1 MLRMARRR
9 TLSRVAAPIHR
20 CRRQLLRIEELETRV
35 VPSSTRLE
43 TLFAH
48 HFAGGATPALAPF
61 NPSQIRHAYGIDQ
74 INFGSIQGD
83 GSGQTI
89 AIVDAYNAPHIQSDL
104 ATFDKTFGLS
114 APPSFKV
121 INESGGT
128 RLPRNNAG
136 WAVET
141 SLDVEWVH
149 ATAPKANLLLVEANT
164 NSFADLFNAVTTA
177 AGHSGVSV
185 VSMSFG
191 GGEFSGE
198 TSYDSVFTTPSGHQG
213 VSFVASAGDSGAPAQ
228 YPSASPNV
236 LSVGGTS
243 LTIDSAGNYISE
255 VGWSNSS
262 GATGGGPS
270 AIETE
275 PAYQAGVQSTGARGT
290 PDVALVA
297 DPNTGVYVYDTYG
310 YSGWLQ
316 VGGTSLSAPVWAGLI
331 GIANQGRAAN
341 KLGTLTNAP
350 ADVYTLPAS
359 DFHDITSGNNGY
371 QAGPGYDFVTGLGT
385 PKANLV
391 VPALASPTLPNIAVT
406 SATVHS
412 TATGKTP
419 PVKTPPAS
427 STAALFIVQSAP
439 APFVPAN
446 TLAPLATQAAVS
458 RDVLIAQLTAQQLY
472 LATPTPPNAPG
483 RVTISEQTLQ
493 LAHSEPDRTD
503 NTSMKPDDNPTGA
516 PSADPTNLQMDIVP
530 LDGLLPGESLSDA
543 RDFFFATETGS
554 AANFGAALQVET
566 LEQVDDTLEPAVM
579 AGLLLLAGSSWRA
592 SIEESQTRRCTVLHI

>member
-1 MLRMARRR
+1 LR
-9 TLSRVAAPIHR
+9 V
-20 CRRQLLRIEELETRV
+20 EELENRV

-48 HFAGGATPALAPF
+48 SFASGTPALAPF
-61 NPSQIRHAYGIDQ
+61 NPAQIRHAYGIDQ
-74 INFGSIQGD
+74 INFGTVTGD
-83 GSGQTI
+83 GFGQTI

-104 ATFDKTFGLS
+104 AAFDQAFRLP

-136 WAVET
+136 WALEA

-164 NSFADLFNAVTTA
+164 NSYADLFTAVTTA
-177 AGHSGVSV
+177 ANHSGVSV

-255 VGWSNSS
+255 VGWSNRS

-270 AIETE
+270 AIEGE
-275 PAYQAGVQSTGARGT
+275 PTYQAGVQNTGARGT

-310 YSGWLQ
+310 YGGWLQ

-331 GIANQGRAAN
+331 GIANQGRTAA
-341 KLGTLTNAP
+341 KLDTLKNVP

-371 QAGPGYDFVTGLGT
+371 QAGTGYDFVTGLGT

-391 VPALASPTLPNIAVT
+391 VPALASPTLSNAVVK
-406 SATVHS
+406 SAAVHL
-412 TATGKTP
+412 TATSKPTP
-419 PVKTPPAS
+419 PAKTPPAS
-427 STAALFIVQSAP
+427 TTAALFIVQSAP
-439 APFVPAN
+439 TPFVPAS

-472 LATPTPPNAPG
+472 LTTPTPPNAPG
-483 RVTISEQTLQ
+483 HVTISEQTLQ
-493 LAHSEPDRTD
+493 LAHSDPDRTD
-503 NTSMKPDDNPTGA
+503 NTSMKPDDTDKQDAPSGA
-516 PSADPTNLQMDIVP
+516 PVDLQMDIVP
-530 LDGLLPGESLSDA
+530 PNGLLPGESVSQA
-543 RDFFFATETGS
+543 RDFFFTEETGS
-554 AANFGAALQVET
+554 AAGFGATLQAETVE
-566 LEQVDDTLEPAVM
+566 QIDDALEPAVM

-592 SIEESQTRRCTVLHI
+592 STEESQTRRCRALRI